1 MKYFFKKH
9 NLGKKQHFSKRSA
22 HNPHTGRAQAI
33 LRGSILPRKSIENVL
48 MSIDADGLPGMSMGV
63 HGYPTN
69 ASRLAQQGVGQQ
81 GGATAPASAFLSHL

>member
-1 MKYFFKKH
+1 MENRQNKYNFPK
-9 NLGKKQHFSKRSA
+9 
-22 HNPHTGRAQAI
+22 GRHIIPIRGAPKPYFG
-33 LRGSILPRKSIENVL
+33 GSILPRKSIENVL